1 MTYYLEEDF
10 ESLFSEMKPIVMK
23 LMKQIRIRTW
33 KIEDYLQEG
42 MIILHLLLEEQSNN
56 QKLHTK
62 FKVKYH
68 QRLIDELRRSYAKNE
83 VMIIL

>member
-1 MTYYLEEDF
+1 MTYYLEEEDF
-10 ESLFSEMKPIVMK
+10 ENLFSEMKPIVMK

-42 MIILHLLLEEQSNN
+42 MIILHLLLEEQNDG

-62 FKVKYH
+62 FKVK
-68 QRLIDELRRSYAKNE
+68 
-83 VMIIL
+83 